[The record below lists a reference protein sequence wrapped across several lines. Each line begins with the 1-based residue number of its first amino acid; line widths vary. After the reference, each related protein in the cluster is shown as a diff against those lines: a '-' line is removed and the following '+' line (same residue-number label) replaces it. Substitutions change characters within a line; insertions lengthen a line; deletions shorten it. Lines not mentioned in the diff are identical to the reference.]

1 MGKGIKQASVSRS
14 ELSLKRKLI
23 AIPISIFVVKIIVM
37 LNASGDVWESW
48 SGGWAGADGEHY
60 IIGMLAILVDGV
72 FSDDIKLLFWP
83 AGYPLL
89 MSIFGNISSEHT
101 LYFVSI
107 IQSAFYAYASYYFV
121 ENIRKSSVKI
131 IAFSLA
137 LFLGLN
143 PTLSLSSLVV
153 GYESLA
159 ASCMLLIV
167 AKIAMTSSLES
178 KKVLAKATIF
188 IGGFLALVSFIQPR
202 YLTVGLVLIPL
213 WVLFEKNKRK
223 ATAIVGLFALLI
235 MFISPGVLMVR
246 NHFANDKWAISTN
259 LGSTMRIGA
268 GPMAT
273 GGYIEGNRSVPCTS
287 KSGKGEPS
295 DSELQRC
302 VITWYLS
309 NPTSTLKLALNKSIY
324 FWSPWSGPLAN
335 GTMARNPWLKID
347 PVMNIA
353 KNEEGRNLVT
363 GAVGKIVSW
372 IWLLGGLGL
381 LFVGLIWLHRAGGQM
396 RRLAWLSF
404 TPVAISWLVS
414 IATIGDHRFRLPTLG
429 LSLFLQ
435 VAGFFGLKNGLK
447 IDKIAS
453 TFEQTARSR

>member
-1 MGKGIKQASVSRS
+1 MSKGIKKTSLSRS
-14 ELSLKRKLI
+14 EQNLRRKLI
-23 AIPISIFVVKIIVM
+23 AIPVFIFAVKIIVM
-37 LNASGDVWESW
+37 LNITGDVWESW

-107 IQSAFYAYASYYFV
+107 IQSAVYAYASYYFV
-121 ENIRKSSVKI
+121 ETIRKSSLKI
-131 IAFSLA
+131 IALVLA

-153 GYESLA
+153 GYESIA
-159 ASCMLLIV
+159 ASCLLLIV
-167 AKIAMTSSLES
+167 AKIVMTSNLES
-178 KKVLAKATIF
+178 NKTLVRTTFFL
-188 IGGFLALVSFIQPR
+188 GGFLALVSFIQPR
-202 YLTVGLVLIPL
+202 YLAIGLVLIPL

-223 ATAIVGLFALLI
+223 MIAVAGLFALLI
-235 MFISPGVLMVR
+235 MFISPGILMVR
-246 NHFANDKWAISTN
+246 NHIANDKFVISTN

-268 GPMAT
+268 GPNAT
-273 GGYIEGNRSVPCTS
+273 GGYIEGNQSVPC
-287 KSGKGEPS
+287 KSSDGKNEPS
-295 DSELQRC
+295 DSELQKC
-302 VITWYLS
+302 VISWYLS
-309 NPTSTLKLALNKSIY
+309 NPVDTLKLSLNKSVY

-353 KNEEGRNLVT
+353 QNQDGRELVT
-363 GAVGKIVSW
+363 GPVGKILSW
-372 IWLLGGLGL
+372 VWLLGGLGL
-381 LFVGLIWLHRAGGQM
+381 LFTGLIWLHRAGGQM
-396 RRLAWLSF
+396 RRIAWLSF
-404 TPVAISWLVS
+404 TPILISWLVS
-414 IATIGDHRFRLPTLG
+414 IGTIGDHRFRLPTLG

-435 VAGFFGLKNGLK
+435 VSGYFALKNRFK
-447 IDKIAS
+447 TEKIAP